1 MPGDGVTR
9 GSRTVN
15 HIDLRAQGQVARG
28 PRGRV
33 GGAGRGT
40 KPEKPVDGIG
50 AADGAI
56 TPGSAQGDR
65 VHATDASSAHAA
77 GGPSITC
84 AAPS

>member
-1 MPGDGVTR
+1 M
-9 GSRTVN
+9 
-15 HIDLRAQGQVARG
+15 
-28 PRGRV
+28 
-33 GGAGRGT
+33 GGTGRGT

-84 AAPS
+84 AASIKGLPTKTKTAVPQLPPPRDCQPVV